1 MFILEKPYVSEYLI
15 DTIVQNDFDVL
26 DNDAVEDANIEEGAL
41 ELVSTEDAVN
51 YYLKQEYPLI
61 YSNSEN
67 AISWIL
73 ENLPNSNLAEY
84 IKLFKDKAEFREL
97 LKQIYPDF
105 YFQIVNY
112 NDLDNIKPD
121 EIKFPVVIK
130 PAMGFLSIGVHTIND
145 KTEWKDTLKTLYEEM
160 KQVKNLYTEN
170 VVNSS
175 KFVIEELI
183 QGDEY
188 AIDAYYDRNGE
199 PVILNIFEHPR
210 LDNKDV
216 KDRIYITST
225 SIMIKYMA
233 KFGMLLRQVGE
244 LKEIKN
250 FPLHMEVRVTEDGKI
265 IPIEIN
271 PMRFAGW
278 CTTDLAH
285 YAWGINVYKCFSE
298 QIRPNW
304 NEILMNSD
312 NKIYYF
318 SLAEVP
324 NNITRGAVDNF
335 NYREFLTNFSEIL
348 ELRRINPRQNPLFAI
363 VFGRTDNIKEIREIL
378 QLNMAN
384 FVE

>member
-145 KTEWKDTLKTLYEEM
+145 KTEWKNTLKSLYEEM
-160 KQVKNLYTEN
+160 KQAKNLYPEN
-170 VVNSS
+170 VINSS

-225 SIMIKYMA
+225 EIMIRYMA

-250 FPLHMEVRVTEDGKI
+250 FPLHMEVRVTEEGKI

-285 YAWGINVYKCFSE
+285 YVWGINVYECFSE

-324 NNITRGAVDNF
+324 NNIKRGSVDNF
-335 NYREFLTNFSEIL
+335 NYKEFLTNFSEIL

-363 VFGRTDNIKEIREIL
+363 VFGRTNSMKEIREIL